1 MANATLFRYK
11 TETFVENNPNLYNS
25 LMFMADAYN
34 TAALS
39 KDIAI
44 ALGSAAMGNPAV
56 ACGFLAKYA
65 LFAGVEQLALWVCE
79 HGAENL
85 ARYCAEGDAAIY
97 ASYLKTLDF
106 VVDFAVK
113 HGVCGALNKKL
124 ATANGYS
131 ARQFNLNKPREFR
144 SGKTSGGAEYR
155 KVTGHKER
163 IISTPQMQADFIQ
176 RMKIEHDWR
185 LKGKIN
191 NQHAYYCAKDGL
203 YYVPVR
209 GEKNDIEVWR
219 VSGKRAVH
227 QGAIECNTGRLYE
240 GPKHKDARFE

>member
-1 MANATLFRYK
+1 M
-11 TETFVENNPNLYNS
+11 
-25 LMFMADAYN
+25 
-34 TAALS
+34 
-39 KDIAI
+39 
-44 ALGSAAMGNPAV
+44 
-56 ACGFLAKYA
+56 
-65 LFAGVEQLALWVCE
+65 FAGVEQLALWVCE

-155 KVTGHKER
+155 KVKPAR
-163 IISTPQMQADFIQ
+163 
-176 RMKIEHDWR
+176 
-185 LKGKIN
+185 
-191 NQHAYYCAKDGL
+191 
-203 YYVPVR
+203 
-209 GEKNDIEVWR
+209 R
-219 VSGKRAVH
+219 VSTMDDLNRYMNDMIGVNSGALLNCGKTTDGYHYYKVNKKFTYRGITFKKGDYLSKDTQHYEVEWFSDPKTH
-227 QGAIECNTGRLYE
+227 LGAINVLSGQIY
-240 GPKHKDARFE
+240 KDADPKRILRVKN